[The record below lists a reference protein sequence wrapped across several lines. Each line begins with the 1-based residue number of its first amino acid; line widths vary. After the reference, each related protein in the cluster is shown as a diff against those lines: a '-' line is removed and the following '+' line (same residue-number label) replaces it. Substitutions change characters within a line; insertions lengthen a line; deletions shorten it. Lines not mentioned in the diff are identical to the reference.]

1 VHIKGIDLKNFK
13 SFKNQTHIPLFD
25 EFMTISGPNG
35 SGKSNVLDAILFT
48 LGLSKS
54 RDMRAERLTDLI
66 YSSGNGEGINQAEVK
81 VHFDN
86 RDRLIPL
93 DRDAVTI
100 SRKVKKTDN
109 GYYSYYYI
117 NGKSCTFSEI
127 QETLN
132 RSFITSNS
140 YNVIMQG
147 DVTRILNMSSFERRK
162 IIDEISGVAEFD
174 EKKEQAHHELD
185 EVRSRIERLDII
197 LEELKTRLKILQT
210 ERDQALIYENL
221 REEKVRCEASLLLAD
236 LNLKEQEFGEIKTSI
251 EDRLEKKGIISG
263 SISKKTAQMEDIQSD
278 LDEDEVRLAK
288 KQEEDVLT
296 LKKDLEEVSGTISRF
311 KELVSLGRERIED
324 LKTQKNSIFI
334 ELGSS
339 RQEVEDVLKRFDA
352 ERIRKGSLKETLDEK
367 TAILDGI
374 KKEIE
379 SAGSKAEDATHRLY
393 TLREELEVEQSK
405 KNEILMKQ
413 DMILDRS
420 RRRSG
425 EIDLITERMK
435 KLAKELDTVK
445 REISLGAK
453 RTHELSRELEEN
465 EKALGEERTLLNGRE
480 KDLKALERKIMEI
493 EARILAEKEF
503 KGYSEGV
510 KSVMEAVRMHQLE
523 GVYGTIAELGRVE
536 NRFAVALE
544 AAAGGKMQYIVV
556 ETDIDGQYAIEYLK
570 QIKKGRATFLP
581 LNKLKGGRR
590 LDGLDYPGV
599 LGFAIDLIAYDSKFE
614 RAFWHVFRDTVVV
627 ESIEDGRRLMD
638 RFRSVTLDGDLI
650 ERSGIM
656 TGGTPL
662 KSRFRF
668 TSSTGNELLRFQE
681 ERTVLESELRVY
693 LERIKTLENRNAT
706 IREKLFEEGGILNKL
721 QIEKRES
728 ERDLND
734 LRRELERFEKED
746 NRAEI
751 IQLEEALAASGRRI
765 SELESAIGEL
775 ESDLKTSKIPEL
787 SKKERQI
794 SEEMRMI
801 EARMGE
807 IDLSIKSITLDRA
820 YLEKKIA
827 EGETRLKALDASL
840 SGINDEIKD
849 NSFRIEA
856 LESEREELLEREKAL
871 EEELSKL
878 KNLFKE
884 RFSRIMEL
892 REEIEGLKLRRERI
906 DGALTDLRKI
916 EEGLVLQ
923 ITELKRRIDEAGIDP
938 EGEVRGDH
946 DTISEQIKRIE
957 DKMRALEPVNMKA
970 IDAFFEVE
978 SRLGEL
984 MQRRNTLSNERRAII
999 ERIEGYEIRKR
1010 EVFLSTFDA
1019 INANFKEVFREL
1031 SDGNGEILLESQENP
1046 FEGGLLIQVQPAEKP
1061 LQRLEAL
1068 SGGEKSLT
1076 ALSFLFAIQRY
1087 RPAPFYALDEIDM
1100 MLDGVNVEKVAKMIK
1115 KLSKSTQFIVVSLRE
1130 PMIECASST
1139 IGVVMQEKNISTITG
1154 IRLNGKNVQA
1164 QISA

>member
-1 VHIKGIDLKNFK
+1 MHIKGIDLKNFK

-54 RDMRAERLTDLI
+54 RDMRADKLTDLI
-66 YSSGNGEGINQAEVK
+66 YSSGNGDGINQAEVK

-86 RDRLIPL
+86 SDRLIPI

-117 NGKSCTFSEI
+117 NGKPCTFSEI
-127 QETLN
+127 QEILS

-174 EKKEQAHHELD
+174 EKKERAHHELD

-197 LEELKTRLKILQT
+197 LEELKNRLKILQT
-210 ERDQALIYENL
+210 ERDQALMYENL
-221 REEKVRCEASLLLAD
+221 KEEKVRCEASLLLAD
-236 LNLKEQEFGEIKTSI
+236 LNLKEQEFDEIKSSI
-251 EDRLEKKGIISG
+251 EDRLEKKEIISRG
-263 SISKKTAQMEDIQSD
+263 ISNKTAQMEDIQSD
-278 LDEDEVRLAK
+278 LDEDEVRLVK
-288 KQEEDVLT
+288 KREEEVLT
-296 LKKDLEEVSGTISRF
+296 IKKSLEEVSGAISRF
-311 KELVSLGRERIED
+311 KELVSLGKERIED

-334 ELGSS
+334 ELESN
-339 RQEVEDVLKRFDA
+339 RQELEDTLKRFDD

-393 TLREELEVEQSK
+393 TLRRELEVEQSK

-435 KLAKELDTVK
+435 KLAKELDTKK
-445 REISLGAK
+445 REISLRAK

-465 EKALGEERTLLNGRE
+465 EKVLGEERTLLNGRE

-493 EARILAEKEF
+493 EARVLAEKEF

-581 LNKLKGGRR
+581 LNKLKDGRK

-599 LGFAIDLIAYDSKFE
+599 LGFAIDLIEYDPKFE

-656 TGGTPL
+656 TGGAPL

-668 TSSTGNELLRFQE
+668 TSSTGNELLKFQE
-681 ERTVLESELRVY
+681 ERTVLESELKMH
-693 LERIKTLENRNAT
+693 LERIKALENRNAT
-706 IREKLFEEGGILNKL
+706 IREDLFEEGSILNKL
-721 QIEKRES
+721 QIEKKES
-728 ERDLND
+728 ERNLND

-765 SELESAIGEL
+765 SELQSAIGEL
-775 ESDLKTSKIPEL
+775 ESDLKASKIPEL
-787 SKKERQI
+787 TKKERQI
-794 SEEMRMI
+794 SEEIRMI
-801 EARMGE
+801 EGRMGE
-807 IDLSIKSITLDRA
+807 IDLSIKSITLDRE

-827 EGETRLKALDASL
+827 EGEDRLKALDASL

-849 NSFRIEA
+849 NIFRIKE

-884 RFSRIMEL
+884 RFSRVMEL

-916 EEGLVLQ
+916 EEGLVSQ

-938 EGEVRGDH
+938 EGEVREDH
-946 DTISEQIKRIE
+946 DTIREQIKRIE
-957 DKMRALEPVNMKA
+957 ERMRALEPVNMKA

-978 SRLGEL
+978 SRSDEL

-999 ERIEGYEIRKR
+999 ERIEGYEMRKR

-1031 SDGNGEILLESQENP
+1031 SDGNGEILLESREKP
-1046 FEGGLLIQVQPAEKP
+1046 FEGGLLIQVQPAGKP
-1061 LQRLEAL
+1061 IQRLEAL

-1115 KLSKSTQFIVVSLRE
+1115 KLSKSAQFIVVSLRE

-1154 IRLNGKNVQA
+1154 IRLNGKNAQA